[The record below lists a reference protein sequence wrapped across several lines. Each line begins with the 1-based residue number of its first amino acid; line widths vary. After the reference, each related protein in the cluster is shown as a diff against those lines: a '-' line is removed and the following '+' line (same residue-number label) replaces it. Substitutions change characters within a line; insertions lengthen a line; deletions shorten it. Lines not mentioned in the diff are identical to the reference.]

1 MYIKM
6 IVELKKREAETGE
19 RIYVERDWRK
29 KKFQFF
35 FKFLNYVSF

>member
-29 KKFQFF
+29 KN
-35 FKFLNYVSF
+35 FKFFSNF